1 MATIYFD
8 MDGTLAGLFFV
19 KDFSKKLS
27 AGDMSPYTEA
37 RPLYSAEE
45 MAETISALKTKGFSI
60 GVISYADAEN
70 LFQITAY
77 NIKNYII
84 LKENNHG
91 RINGNFGRTQT
102 RR

>member
-37 RPLYSAEE
+37 K
-45 MAETISALKTKGFSI
+45 TAL
-60 GVISYADAEN
+60 
-70 LFQITAY
+70 QC
-77 NIKNYII
+77 
-84 LKENNHG
+84 
-91 RINGNFGRTQT
+91 RRNG
-102 RR
+102 